1 MQYNLIINIQQ
12 GMIKMKKQI
21 ITAAIL
27 IQAALMLSA
36 CAAHNVSVT
45 ETVTAAEQTET
56 TVTTAETTVTTKT
69 TTAAAVTTSETT
81 VSETV
86 TEIPAEPYDWSGF
99 ILKEHCGE
107 FDEVMPLKYH
117 SWEYTDEPEIEESRY
132 NAAYQAV
139 IESAYYD
146 EVLAFG
152 KEHLEWNGSEFV
164 TAEGDFHF
172 ILESYP
178 YYIDYG
184 AVPELVLKPKLISCV
199 QLPFDGVNTEEIML
213 FRFPLAESQLE
224 WSGTSSMYIAVYV
237 NFKGEAEVLYNVSA
251 QTLSTQIKP
260 IKYSDGVIHLNFGRG
275 HTSGTSKSH
284 ILSFSNGE
292 AKVEYEGATTYYD
305 ESGVLIR
312 NDISGFF
319 DQNILLF
326 RDGIRDCYCEIK
338 KVALPDEIGKAVC
351 ADKNVN
357 AEYFSPEYSGFVYA
371 LGGKYIVTGSGA
383 FEFDNGEI
391 KAYEHGVIVP
401 SFEEEG
407 IPALNVDLTSEA
419 FN

>member
-1 MQYNLIINIQQ
+1 
-12 GMIKMKKQI
+12 MKKQI

-36 CAAHNVSVT
+36 CAAQNVSVT

-69 TTAAAVTTSETT
+69 TTAAAVTTSETP

-86 TEIPAEPYDWSGF
+86 TETSAEPYDWSGF
-99 ILKEHCGE
+99 VLKDHCGE
-107 FDEVMPLKYH
+107 FDEAMPLKYH
-117 SWEYTDEPEIEESRY
+117 SWEYTDEPEIEESHY

-146 EVLAFG
+146 EVLKFG
-152 KEHLEWNGSEFV
+152 KERFEWNGNEFV
-164 TAEGDFHF
+164 TSEDDFHF
-172 ILESYP
+172 ILQSYP
-178 YYIDYG
+178 YYIDYD
-184 AVPELVLKPKLISCV
+184 AAPELVLKPKFISCV

-224 WSGTSSMYIAVYV
+224 WSGTSSMHIVVYV

-260 IKYSDGVIHLNFGRG
+260 IKYSDGKIHLDFGRG
-275 HTSGTSKSH
+275 HTAGTSRSH

-292 AKVEYEGATTYYD
+292 AKVEYVGIATFWEED
-305 ESGVLIR
+305 GFILR

-338 KVALPDEIGKAVC
+338 KVALSDEISKAIC
-351 ADKNVN
+351 ADEKVN
-357 AEYFSPEYSGFVYA
+357 AEYFSSEFSEPVYA
-371 LGGKYIVTGSGA
+371 LGGQYIVTGAGA
-383 FEFDNGEI
+383 FEFDNGMI
-391 KAYEHGVIVP
+391 VPYENGVIVP
-401 SFEEEG
+401 SFEYEG